1 MKGFQVGGK
10 SVQLNHSFVACWF
23 GSGEIK
29 IK

>member
-10 SVQLNHSFVACWF
+10 LVQSNPSFVACWF